1 MSSSVDTFDAT
12 TTAPNF
18 ARFVVPI
25 ARVLFASIFLMA
37 GLGHFS
43 QQSIGYAAS
52 QGVPLANILVPLSGV
67 LAILGGAS
75 ILLGYKARLGGWAIV
90 AFMIPVTVMMHKFW
104 GISDPMA
111 AQIQKV
117 MFMKNVA
124 ITAGALLFTY
134 FGAGPFSLD
143 NRRA

>member
-1 MSSSVDTFDAT
+1 MSSHVDTFDAT
-12 TTAPNF
+12 SNAPSY

-25 ARVLFASIFLMA
+25 ARVLFAAIFLMA

-43 QQSIGYAAS
+43 KQTIGYAAS
-52 QGVPLANILVPLSGV
+52 AGVPLANIAVPLSGV
-67 LAILGGAS
+67 IALLGGAS
-75 ILLGYKARLGGWAIV
+75 ILLGYKARLGGWLIV
-90 AFMIPVTVMMHKFW
+90 LFMVPVTVMMHKFW

-111 AQIQKV
+111 AQIQQV

-124 ITAGALLFTY
+124 ITAGALLITY

-143 NRRA
+143 NRR